1 MVSLQPGR
9 ALLLAPGH
17 MATTQERTRRV
28 ILGQAEGASSDLRTA
43 SECICLFE
51 RKALESQ
58 FDFLF

>member
-43 SECICLFE
+43 IECICLFE
-51 RKALESQ
+51 TKP
-58 FDFLF
+58 